1 MSKKK
6 KKTKVKVKRPVQE
19 IKTIFGQ
26 GGDLGANGTKKV
38 GGADIRRDSGTR
50 RGHV

>member
-6 KKTKVKVKRPVQE
+6 NKKVKVKRPPQE

-26 GGDLGANGTKKV
+26 KGDLGAGGTKKV
-38 GGADIRRDSGTR
+38 AGATIKRDSGTR

>member
-6 KKTKVKVKRPVQE
+6 KKNKIKRPPQE

-26 GGDLGANGTKKV
+26 TGDLGGGGVKKV
-38 GGADIRRDSGTR
+38 SGASIKRDSGTR